1 MLPNIDPRQ
10 MKHMM
15 RQMGISSEEIEAKR
29 VVIECLDKN
38 LIIEN
43 PQITDMSMKGNRSFQ
58 IVGEVITEEKSSVKI
73 EDDDIELVSKET
85 GVSTEEAKMELEK
98 EKGDIAKAILNLKQN

>member
-58 IVGEVITEEKSSVKI
+58 IIGEVITEEKSTVKI

-85 GVSTEEAKMELEK
+85 GVSTEKAKMELEK